1 VNPVDMIAALE
12 GTGNYKV
19 LRRLQPRE
27 SFERVADGQELR
39 TGIILDLETTGLDTA
54 SDEVIEIGLVKFAY
68 CLDGRI
74 AHVMGSF
81 CSFNEPDKPIPAE
94 VTELTG
100 ITDVMVAGHKI
111 DEASV
116 SEFISD
122 AVVVVAHN
130 ASFDRPIAERYW
142 PQFKDIAWACSATEV
157 EWRREGFEGS
167 RLPYLLTKAGMFHDA
182 HRAVDDCRALL
193 EVLAM
198 PLPTTQKP
206 ALAALLQQARRRKIR
221 IWAEHSPFDL
231 KDQLKK
237 RRYRWSD
244 GADGRPKAWYIDV
257 DENDVDVE
265 IEFLCGAIYQ
275 RQVELRTQPITA
287 MTRFSNRT

>member
-1 VNPVDMIAALE
+1 MITALE

-27 SFERVADGQELR
+27 TFEQVAEGQELR

-54 SDEVIEIGLVKFAY
+54 LDEVIELGLVKFAY
-68 CLDGRI
+68 CPDGRI
-74 AHVMGSF
+74 AHVLGAF
-81 CSFNEPDKPIPAE
+81 CAFNEPDKSIPAE

-100 ITDVMVAGHKI
+100 ITDGMVAGHKI
-111 DEASV
+111 DPTSV
-116 SEFISD
+116 VEFISD
-122 AVVVVAHN
+122 AVVVIAHN

-142 PQFKDIAWACSATEV
+142 PQFKDIAWACSASEV

-198 PLPTTQKP
+198 PLPKTQTS
-206 ALAALLQQARRRKIR
+206 AFASLLKQARRKKIR
-221 IWAEHSPFDL
+221 IWAEYSPFDL

-237 RRYRWSD
+237 RRYRWSG
-244 GADGRPKAWYIDV
+244 GADGRPRAWYIDV
-257 DENDVDVE
+257 DEKDVDAE
-265 IEFLCGAIYQ
+265 IAFLCDSIY
-275 RQVELRTQPITA
+275 RREVELRTQPITA
-287 MTRFSNRT
+287 LTRFSNRI

>member
-1 VNPVDMIAALE
+1 MIAALE

-68 CLDGRI
+68 CPDGRI